1 MNTIATTRFNNKT
14 YTELSNYK
22 TRKKIK
28 GCIYGTPVK
37 IKENIPL
44 DSMVYVI
51 EMNNDT
57 NKIEGIGY
65 IKNMIITH
73 EQHKI
78 YDDMDYNRY
87 MYVGKKRLD
96 SKFIVDE
103 HSKKIIQV
111 LEILLFKGAAHSKR
125 GQGITQLPSWI
136 IKNKYKYDFID
147 ALNKVFAKYNSVLK

>member
-1 MNTIATTRFNNKT
+1 
-14 YTELSNYK
+14 
-22 TRKKIK
+22 
-28 GCIYGTPVK
+28 
-37 IKENIPL
+37 
-44 DSMVYVI
+44 
-51 EMNNDT
+51 
-57 NKIEGIGY
+57 
-65 IKNMIITH
+65 
-73 EQHKI
+73 
-78 YDDMDYNRY
+78 YNRY